1 MRRIKSFKLFEN
13 KDITLEDILPKDI
26 LQDLWVYCRDLDY
39 FDKGYGLKIQAY
51 VEKIEDELSLMLPD
65 YINKSMNRSE
75 WILDTTLTNEEKP
88 DGIDYEFLM
97 RQHVNFNDVRE
108 LYLEGGKTYLRFG
121 IISAHELLLNETN
134 KLYDIFEEFG
144 DNELDKYNIELVK
157 LGYHNYQY

>member
-39 FDKGYGLKIQAY
+39 FDDGYGLRIHAY
-51 VEKIEDELSLMLPD
+51 VG
-65 YINKSMNRSE
+65 YINRNE
-75 WILDTTLTNEEKP
+75 WFLDTTLTNEKTP
-88 DGIDYEFLM
+88 NIIDYEFLM
-97 RQHVNFNDVRE
+97 RHLDFNDVKE

-121 IISAHELLLNETN
+121 VVEQGEDNHQELLLDETK
-134 KLYDIFEEFG
+134 KLYDIFKEFD

-157 LGYHNYQY
+157 LGLHNYQY